1 MSGEAEFE
9 PMARFSS
16 DNASGISP
24 EIMKAIQAAN
34 DGDAMAYGND
44 AVTQRLEGKIAELFE
59 TDCRVFPVATGTIA
73 NCLAL
78 ASIAKPYGA
87 IFCHRNSHIEVDE
100 CGGPELFSGG
110 SKLKLLDGANAKFSA
125 TDLEAAIEGSGLGGV
140 HHSQVTGVSMT
151 QASELGTIYELSEI
165 KAIADVSHKYGL
177 KLHMDGARFA
187 NAVATLS
194 CSPADATWKQGVDLM
209 SFGAT
214 KNGAMA
220 AEAVIFFNQALGQEF
235 EFHRKRAGQLTSKM
249 RFISAQLEAY
259 ICDDLWLQN
268 ARHANKMAQKLATGL
283 AALPGAEL
291 FAPVEG
297 NQVFVKLPPALTAV
311 LRQAGIQ
318 CHTWEGD
325 TVRFVASFNTNPA
338 AVEEVIDM
346 AGRHAT

>member
-1 MSGEAEFE
+1 
-9 PMARFSS
+9 MAKFSS

-24 EIMKAIQAAN
+24 EIMTAMQAAN

-44 AVTQRLEGKIAELFE
+44 AITARLEAKIADLFE
-59 TDCRVFPVATGTIA
+59 SDCKVFPVATGTIA

-78 ASIAKPYGA
+78 ASISKPYGA

-100 CGGPELFSGG
+100 CGGPEFYSGG
-110 SKLKLLDGANAKFSA
+110 SKLKLLDGGDAKFSA
-125 TDLEAAIEGSGLGGV
+125 TDLETAIEGSGLGGV

-151 QASELGTIYELSEI
+151 QASELGTVYQLAEV
-165 KAIADVSHKYGL
+165 KAIADVSHKHDL

-187 NAVATLS
+187 NAVATLG
-194 CSPADATWKQGVDLM
+194 CSPAEATWKQGVDLM

-220 AEAVIFFNQALGQEF
+220 AEAVIFFNKDLGEDF
-235 EFHRKRAGQLTSKM
+235 EFHRKRAGQLASKM

-259 ICDDLWLQN
+259 VSDDLWLKN
-268 ARHANKMAQKLATGL
+268 ARHANDMAQKLAAGL
-283 AALPGAEL
+283 AALPGADL

-297 NQVFVKLPPALTAV
+297 NQVFVTLPPALTAV
-311 LRQAGIQ
+311 LHQAGIQ

-325 TVRFVASFNTNPA
+325 TVRFVASFNTSQD
-338 AVEEVIDM
+338 AVEEVIDI
-346 AGRHAT
+346 AGRHAA